1 MLLRGLK
8 RKYDCGDEENESE
21 YYRSSLRHFQNASRR
36 RESLRIKTRNEVGG
50 ELSVCLELEKRLSIE
65 NSLIQGVEK
74 FVKEPTHGLV
84 ACLEAAKTLK
94 TSELRR
100 DMLKYELNKLKR
112 GQGRLPPCISSS
124 SLAGLSLSHI
134 RVPLSLPERARVK
147 KSGSYAVFCLAR
159 IGSQIYDTA
168 LLYPIEPGSTADV
181 SFDDDLIFF
190 SRVPHY
196 FELLIEVYSY
206 LVPSNHT
213 SLPQLETP
221 RKIARSISRVMGK
234 SILKRGIFGGNE
246 SNVPKFDLTATA
258 NLTLEDCSNEI
269 CTYELYVED
278 LNRTTSTESLNN
290 ISSSR
295 ALPLFGSMCCHLAAR
310 PYCCEEEVY
319 SGEMTLMHQK
329 RASSS
334 STAKKVWGSLMN
346 WKLSLWNDKN
356 SKGLGKQS
364 LVDIPVSKDTTITD
378 KKGNLQIRN
387 EQVLWEFKFEHDSVM
402 LSQWFQQLS
411 QHGSNHRKWKHAA
424 DMKVVSPGSEELPT
438 RSFKRTRSK
447 LVLFYNDV

>member
-50 ELSVCLELEKRLSIE
+50 ELS
-65 NSLIQGVEK
+65 

-190 SRVPHY
+190 SR
-196 FELLIEVYSY
+196 
-206 LVPSNHT
+206 
-213 SLPQLETP
+213 LETP

-438 RSFKRTRSK
+438 RSFKQTILEINLITK
-447 LVLFYNDV
+447 ACI

>member
-50 ELSVCLELEKRLSIE
+50 ELS
-65 NSLIQGVEK
+65 GVEK

-190 SRVPHY
+190 SR
-196 FELLIEVYSY
+196 
-206 LVPSNHT
+206 
-213 SLPQLETP
+213 LETP

-438 RSFKRTRSK
+438 RSFKQTILEINLITK
-447 LVLFYNDV
+447 ACI